1 MFYPIGA
8 FSLASSSTSSLNVLH
23 QIVGMQMS
31 RSDVQD
37 MATNEGYFAWQGA
50 RGRCQARCGSAPTRP
65 SHRTNDRTGTGE
77 CSPCEF
83 QNLDFQNQQPTHL
96 IILLG
101 DREQLSQLKMTMAK
115 MSSATRKCSPI
126 TGADL
131 VPPLSLSIWLRPF
144 QAPAASEEWFGANAT
159 HPGRQKF
166 AVIFST
172 IFHHWIWSREMVF
185 ERIFY
190 LHWLALLGGWWWSW
204 LIAPLMLVT
213 LQNSNVTVAAI
224 NNRKYLKS

>member
-1 MFYPIGA
+1 MANISLNNMQCMFYPIGA

-131 VPPLSLSIWLRPF
+131 VPPLSLSI
-144 QAPAASEEWFGANAT
+144 
-159 HPGRQKF
+159 
-166 AVIFST
+166 
-172 IFHHWIWSREMVF
+172 
-185 ERIFY
+185 
-190 LHWLALLGGWWWSW
+190 
-204 LIAPLMLVT
+204 
-213 LQNSNVTVAAI
+213 
-224 NNRKYLKS
+224 

>member
-1 MFYPIGA
+1 
-8 FSLASSSTSSLNVLH
+8 
-23 QIVGMQMS
+23 MQKS
-31 RSDVQD
+31 SDVQD

-131 VPPLSLSIWLRPF
+131 VPPLSLSI
-144 QAPAASEEWFGANAT
+144 
-159 HPGRQKF
+159 
-166 AVIFST
+166 
-172 IFHHWIWSREMVF
+172 
-185 ERIFY
+185 
-190 LHWLALLGGWWWSW
+190 
-204 LIAPLMLVT
+204 
-213 LQNSNVTVAAI
+213 
-224 NNRKYLKS
+224 